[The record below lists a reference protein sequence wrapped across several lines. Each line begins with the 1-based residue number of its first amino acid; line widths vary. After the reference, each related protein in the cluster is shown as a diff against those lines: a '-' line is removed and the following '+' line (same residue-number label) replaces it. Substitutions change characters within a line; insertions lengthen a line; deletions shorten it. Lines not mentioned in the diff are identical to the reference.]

1 MDQGTNDLDTQ
12 LSKNETAYTYY
23 TDAVDKGFCIE
34 IPQDDVNNEF
44 YKHSQRQGT
53 KQINSDKNR
62 IKRFEF

>member
-44 YKHSQRQGT
+44 
-53 KQINSDKNR
+53 
-62 IKRFEF
+62 